1 MSRTLC
7 AIAITAVLST
17 QAFGQSGPS
26 TCRINVVDATIPELQ
41 AAMSNGR
48 ANALGLVDAY
58 LARIQAYDRSGPK
71 LNSIIRLNPH
81 ARAEAAALDA
91 ERKAGHVRGPL
102 HGIPV
107 LLKDNYDTRDMP
119 TSGGSVALATFVPD
133 DDAFIVQK
141 LRAAGAVILGKTN
154 MHELASGTT
163 TISSLGGQTLN
174 AYDPERNPGGSSGG
188 SAVASAASFAA
199 VSYGTDTC
207 GSLRLPAAF
216 NGLFAL
222 RPTQGLISTRG
233 IIPLSHSQDVA
244 GPLAR
249 TVIDLAIGLD
259 AIAGS
264 DPTAAAMT
272 AYQGRSPPRF
282 VQSLASGTLRGL
294 RLGIIRAHTD
304 TAPEEFEG
312 ARVIRAAVEQMRSH
326 GAEIRHVSFLP
337 L

>member
-26 TCRINVVDATIPELQ
+26 TCRINVVTTTIPELQ

-163 TISSLGGQTLN
+163 TRTHSVVRLSTRTTLN
-174 AYDPERNPGGSSGG
+174 ATPEGRGRKC
-188 SAVASAASFAA
+188 
-199 VSYGTDTC
+199 C
-207 GSLRLPAAF
+207 GER
-216 NGLFAL
+216 
-222 RPTQGLISTRG
+222 
-233 IIPLSHSQDVA
+233 SQLCCGVLWD
-244 GPLAR
+244 
-249 TVIDLAIGLD
+249 
-259 AIAGS
+259 
-264 DPTAAAMT
+264 
-272 AYQGRSPPRF
+272 
-282 VQSLASGTLRGL
+282 
-294 RLGIIRAHTD
+294 
-304 TAPEEFEG
+304 
-312 ARVIRAAVEQMRSH
+312 
-326 GAEIRHVSFLP
+326 
-337 L
+337 